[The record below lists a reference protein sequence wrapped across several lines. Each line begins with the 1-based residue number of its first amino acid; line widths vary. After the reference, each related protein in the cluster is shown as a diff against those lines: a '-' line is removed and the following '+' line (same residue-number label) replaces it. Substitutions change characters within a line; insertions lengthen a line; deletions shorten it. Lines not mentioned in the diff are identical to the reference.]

1 MNTIETNNEPQTHP
15 EHAHAGRDRLASP
28 YGPHRRCFGR
38 SFGTGLVRKSDSIAV
53 VRLCLV
59 MSLLA
64 AGIQQ
69 GFAADESAM
78 APAEKKPI
86 PWERGYVRF
95 GGFAAAFNSSLGF
108 GISGGPSVEIKA
120 EDGLDLD
127 SSLTVLRLDAAYRIG
142 ESRRHQ
148 VDFTYAAYH
157 REGRTTL
164 SEEIDLGDQTLPVGA
179 DVSTVF
185 NFDIIRS
192 TYTYAFLQDD
202 RMRIAMGL
210 GVYAVPL
217 EYGLKVSTTGG
228 RSEIEGADITLPM
241 PALAV
246 RAEFQLVPKLFLNME
261 ANFMYLEISDFKGS
275 LLDNTFALEY
285 RPWKHVGFGV
295 GYSGMAVSV
304 EQDSINSDY
313 VGADFIG
320 SVDVKFSGLLLYG
333 KLSF

>member
-1 MNTIETNNEPQTHP
+1 MNTIETNKKHQPHTEQARACHDR
-15 EHAHAGRDRLASP
+15 HAAP
-28 YGPHRRCFGR
+28 YGPHRLRLDC
-38 SFGTGLVRKSDSIAV
+38 SSASGLARKSNSIAV
-53 VRLCLV
+53 VRLCIVL
-59 MSLLA
+59 SLLA

-69 GFAADESAM
+69 GFADESAM
-78 APAEKKPI
+78 SPDEKKQI
-86 PWERGYVRF
+86 PWERGFVRF

-127 SSLTVLRLDAAYRIG
+127 SSLTVLRLDAVYRIG

-148 VDFTYAAYH
+148 VDFTYASYH

-164 SEEIDLGDQTLPVGA
+164 SEDIDLGDQTLPVGA

-185 NFDIIRS
+185 NFDIIRG

-210 GVYAVPL
+210 GIYAVPL
-217 EYGLKVSTTGG
+217 EYGLKVETTGG
-228 RSEIEGADITLPM
+228 RSEVEGADVTLPL

-246 RAEFQLVPKLFLNME
+246 RAEFQLIPKLFLNME

-304 EQDSINSDY
+304 EQDSIDSDY